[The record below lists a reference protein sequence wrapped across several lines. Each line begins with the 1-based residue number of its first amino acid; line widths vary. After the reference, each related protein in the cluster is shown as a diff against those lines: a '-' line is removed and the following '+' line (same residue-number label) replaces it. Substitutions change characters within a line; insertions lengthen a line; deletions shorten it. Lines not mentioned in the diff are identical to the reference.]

1 MKLAITACALVTI
14 TFLPSI
20 VGDSYRARADE
31 PAGKR
36 VSLLVGVNKYDKRL
50 FNDLSFAERDV
61 EEMATVLEKGGY
73 EVQLLTGSATG
84 AKRATLKNIQGAV
97 ETLLKERTKRDLVL
111 IGLAG
116 HGLQIEVPND
126 AGKLQSESF
135 YCPVDAEASNAK
147 TMLSI
152 GQLFEEINHRG
163 GGRNLVLVD
172 ACREDPTRGRG
183 MDGSTVKT
191 LPEGLA
197 VLFGCAAGQK
207 TYETEKAG
215 GGHGV
220 FFHTVLEGLRGAA
233 KKNDAGEV
241 TWSSIV
247 DYATEHVE
255 TDLERFV
262 GKTPLPQTPNLVTN
276 LRGRSPVI
284 LPRLENTFAGGKAGQ
299 ERSDNGLKMKLCWCP
314 AGRFTMG
321 SPKEE
326 RLSRD
331 DEAQVSVTI
340 SRGFWLGKY
349 E

>member
-1 MKLAITACALVTI
+1 MFPSQDFPDRLLDHSPHHLHSFAEPAAMKLVITACALVAI
-14 TFLPSI
+14 TLSPSI
-20 VGDSYRARADE
+20 VADSCRAIADE

-73 EVQLLTGSATG
+73 EVHLLTGSASG
-84 AKRATLKNIQGAV
+84 AKRATLKNIQAAI

-111 IGLAG
+111 VGLAG
-116 HGLQIEVPND
+116 HGLQIEVAND
-126 AGKLQSESF
+126 AGKLQAESF
-135 YCPVDAEASNAK
+135 YCPVDAEAGNSK
-147 TMLSI
+147 SMLAM
-152 GQLFEEINHRG
+152 GQLFEEINRRG
-163 GGRNLVLVD
+163 GGRTLVLVD

-191 LPEGLA
+191 LPEGVA

-207 TYETEKAG
+207 TYETDKAG

-220 FFHTVLEGLRGAA
+220 FFHTVLEGLRGGA
-233 KKNDAGEV
+233 KKTEAGDV
-241 TWSSIV
+241 TWTSLV
-247 DYATEHVE
+247 EYVTDNVE

-284 LPRLENTFAGGKAGQ
+284 LPRLEAGFAGTKAGQ
-299 ERSDNGLKMKLCWCP
+299 EWSANGL
-314 AGRFTMG
+314 
-321 SPKEE
+321 
-326 RLSRD
+326 
-331 DEAQVSVTI
+331 
-340 SRGFWLGKY
+340 
-349 E
+349 